1 MLPTGSSQSHRFC
14 IGIMCWNTARKDTTA
29 HRKRLAKSEAAYAQ
43 RRIPHSKRF
52 GRRSIC
58 GAVLLPMN
66 MPLLELACSAKAP
79 KPEAQHATT
88 LRGMAPNPEAQHAT
102 TLRGMCWNLAVA
114 NATCR
119 LSRKLFAC
127 KVNLDSAETQR
138 RIPRGKRYR
147 RYGPR
152 HCSPVQIRLL
162 MSRGFMPAARNLTG
176 SE

>member
-1 MLPTGSSQSHRFC
+1 M
-14 IGIMCWNTARKDTTA
+14 
-29 HRKRLAKSEAAYAQ
+29 
-43 RRIPHSKRF
+43 
-52 GRRSIC
+52 
-58 GAVLLPMN
+58 PMN

-79 KPEAQHATT
+79 KPEARHATT

-114 NATCR
+114 NATCG

-176 SE
+176 SVLKSCARTSREKISQPVGSALQSLRLHAHNAESRTANDWEEEAFVELC

>member
-1 MLPTGSSQSHRFC
+1 MQEHRAKKD
-14 IGIMCWNTARKDTTA
+14 ITAR
-29 HRKRLAKSEAAYAQ
+29 RKRLAKSEAAYAQ
-43 RRIPHSKRF
+43 RGIPHSKRL

-58 GAVLLPMN
+58 GAVLMPMN
-66 MPLLELACSAKAP
+66 MPLLELACSAK
-79 KPEAQHATT
+79 
-88 LRGMAPNPEAQHAT
+88 APNPEAQHAT
-102 TLRGMCWNLAVA
+102 TLRGMCWNLAFA
-114 NATCR
+114 NATCG

-176 SE
+176 SVLESCAGALVEINLV